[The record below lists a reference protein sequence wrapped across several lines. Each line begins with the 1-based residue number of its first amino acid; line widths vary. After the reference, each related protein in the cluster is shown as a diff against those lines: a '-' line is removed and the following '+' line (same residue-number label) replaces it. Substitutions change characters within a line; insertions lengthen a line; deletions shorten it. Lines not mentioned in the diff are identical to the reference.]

1 MKKSCRTYG
10 MPYTYGTLA
19 IAVGLALFALAGIVM
34 IVHADEL
41 SPPYVI
47 ALRPWT
53 SALEQVKPFAVA
65 VDEERGYAYIA
76 AVNKGVAILTG
87 TALLDTKEGIGGTI
101 AVAVD
106 PRSGYAYVAGK
117 GPEGNIFFLRGTTLL
132 TKPLSLGSNVEEI
145 VPFTET
151 GYVYVTLPE
160 ANSVSILSGTAHITD
175 VKVGIRPISIA
186 PFNGRVYVANSG
198 DDTVSVIDGHTEI
211 DTVSVGQTPKYIA
224 ANPANGYI
232 YVSNSGD
239 NSVSVIDSQSL
250 TVIETIPDIQE
261 PAQIAVN
268 ATTGRVYV
276 LSADTTVQPPE
287 GWVKV
292 LEGTTLEKTVA
303 LALDPRDIAV
313 NPRTNYV
320 YVNIGSGNDS
330 RVAVMSDTLVV
341 ETFQMDQSALDIA
354 INKRQ
359 DLAYVPIY
367 GGYVAIFGRTIVYG
381 TDPLDADS
389 SATLTCTNTIDQVN
403 LPIVIDIPQGAIQAA
418 ETRVLCIP
426 LNNVDAGSDYLWAR
440 QGFRL
445 VVSVAGVNQPDYVFE
460 TPLGVDIAYL
470 PDEKLPSHI
479 VEEEIV
485 LRSRTQMGGI
495 WTWSEDGIQGA
506 TQLSQTNQF
515 LGTLTSPE
523 EYALVWPIPRVYLP
537 LIARE

>member
-1 MKKSCRTYG
+1 
-10 MPYTYGTLA
+10 
-19 IAVGLALFALAGIVM
+19 VGLALFALAGVVM

-76 AVNKGVAILTG
+76 ATNKGVAILTG
-87 TALLDTKEGIGGTI
+87 TALLDTKEDIGSTV

-106 PRSGYAYVAGK
+106 PSSGYAYVAGK
-117 GPEGNIFFLRGTTLL
+117 GPEGNIFFLRGTTRL
-132 TKPLSLGSNVEEI
+132 TEQLSLGSNVEEI

-151 GYVYVTLPE
+151 GYVYVALPE

-175 VKVGIRPISIA
+175 VEVGIRPVAIA
-186 PFNGRVYVANSG
+186 PFDGRVYVANKG
-198 DDTVSVIDGHTEI
+198 DDTVSVIDGHTEV
-211 DTVSVGQTPKYIA
+211 DVVSVGQTPTYVG
-224 ANPANGYI
+224 ANPVNGYI

-239 NSVSVIDSQSL
+239 NSVSVIDSHSL
-250 TVIETIPDIQE
+250 AVIETIPDIQE
-261 PAQIAVN
+261 PGQIAIN

-276 LSADTTVQPPE
+276 LSADTTVKPRV

-292 LEGTTLEKTVA
+292 LEGTTLAKTVA

-320 YVNIGSGNDS
+320 YVNVGAGEDS
-330 RVAVMSDTLVV
+330 RVTVMSDTLVV
-341 ETFQMDQSALDIA
+341 ETFQIDQSAFDIA
-354 INKRQ
+354 INKRK
-359 DLAYVPIY
+359 DLAYVPIH
-367 GGYVAIFGRTIVYG
+367 GGYVAIFGRTRVYG

-389 SATLTCTNTIDQVN
+389 SYTLPCTNTVDNVD
-403 LPIVIDIPQGAIQAA
+403 LPIVIDIPQGAIKAA

-426 LNNVDAGSDYLWAR
+426 LNNVDAGAEYLWAR

-445 VVSVAGVNQPDYVFE
+445 VVSVAGVNQPDYVFN
-460 TPLGVDIAYL
+460 TPLEVEIAYL
-470 PDEKLPSHI
+470 PDDKLPSQVI
-479 VEEEIV
+479 EGEIM

-495 WTWSEDGIQGA
+495 WTWSEDGINA
-506 TQLSQTNQF
+506 TTQLSQTNQF

-537 LIARE
+537 LITRE